1 MFTHLE
7 NRVADIVSG
16 AISDVSVVKGL
27 RSEDLDTP
35 CVIVLVDSAE
45 NFNVHFTDV
54 FRVNVSIRYEEHY
67 ADTTK
72 DKMDAKFSAILSA
85 FLVDDLVP
93 ELEIGGQAIFQ
104 AQVLSTSKTIEGDI
118 FVNEII
124 LEIISERD
132 S

>member
-16 AISDVSVVKGL
+16 VISDVSVVKGL
-27 RSEDLDTP
+27 RTEDLDTP

-54 FRVNVSIRYEEHY
+54 FRVSVSIRYEEHY

-72 DKMDAKFSAILSA
+72 DKMDANFSAILNS
-85 FLVDDLVP
+85 FLIDDLVP
-93 ELEIGGQAIFQ
+93 ELSIGGQAVFQ